1 MPKLCGDQRAA
12 VIPEASQER
21 KQLFKILHF
30 LFSIFNIY
38 AVSFGIYLSVSLFL
52 FSSHWHLKP
61 SRESDHN
68 SNKTHTQSTGLFDFR
83 SGSVVVSSISDM
95 LVKQEDGDVYVP
107 AEILG
112 IEGSGRWYYI
122 SCLTPGWNKG
132 LQQDENFLKAL
143 KFLDDGTT
151 SHTVTRVLRD
161 ELLVSTY
168 CQRLSD
174 DQEKDLMSKMIED
187 DEEESQESDM
197 VLP

>member
-1 MPKLCGDQRAA
+1 MNSLKLEEGAYIHPKLSTVHNPVR
-12 VIPEASQER
+12 
-21 KQLFKILHF
+21 
-30 LFSIFNIY
+30 SIST
-38 AVSFGIYLSVSLFL
+38 ATVLS
-52 FSSHWHLKP
+52 
-61 SRESDHN
+61 
-68 SNKTHTQSTGLFDFR
+68 QSTGLFDFS

-122 SCLTPGWNKG
+122 SCLTPSWNKG

-143 KFLDDGTT
+143 KFLDDGIT

-168 CQRLSD
+168 CQR
-174 DQEKDLMSKMIED
+174 
-187 DEEESQESDM
+187 
-197 VLP
+197 